1 MVGISVIVPTY
12 QESRYLGLLLGSLTA
27 QTYSDFEIII
37 ADGGST
43 DGTVAL
49 AKRFGCKVVVGWGVP
64 EFPSLNGAAKVA
76 KGSILLFTAAD
87 AILPRETLAYVG
99 EVMEKE
105 GLKAMYCPV
114 YPYDA
119 PWWGRLEYAT
129 WYTLTFVWHR
139 LVREANACTAL
150 FAVDRKTFLDSGGFA
165 DVYGGDSLLSRKL
178 AQKVKVKPVQ
188 SLRIPISARK
198 MVRMGFLA
206 FNRQNLTVPL
216 DVFFP
221 PLRSTGLLSRMK
233 FRNHTNDYQRI
244 R

>member
-12 QESRYLGLLLGSLTA
+12 QESRYLGLLLGSLKA
-27 QTYSDFEIII
+27 QAFRDFETII

-43 DGTVAL
+43 DGTVAI
-49 AKRFGCKVVVGWGVP
+49 AESYGCRVIIERGIS
-64 EFPSLNGAAKVA
+64 EFPSLNDAAKVA

-87 AILPRETLAYVG
+87 AILPKGTLAYVSAK
-99 EVMEKE
+99 MERDE
-105 GLKAMYCPV
+105 LKAIYCPV

-119 PWWGRLEYAT
+119 PWWGSLEYAA
-129 WYTLTFVWHR
+129 WYTLTYIWHR
-139 LVREANACTAL
+139 FFREANACTAM
-150 FAVDRKTFLDSGGFA
+150 FVVNRKSFLDSGGFL

-178 AQKVKVKPVQ
+178 AQRVKVKPIQ

-198 MVRMGFLA
+198 MLRMGFLA

-221 PLRSTGLLSRMK
+221 PLRSTSFLNRMK
-233 FRNHTNDYQRI
+233 FRNHTNNYQRI